1 MARHDNEPGAG
12 QDRRDLMGG
21 PDRPEY
27 ETEFGGPEP
36 EGDKEA
42 FGGPDR
48 PEYETEFGGPE
59 PEGQRDVMGGP
70 DPDRREDEISP
81 QDS

>member
-1 MARHDNEPGAG
+1 MAHHDNEAGAAK
-12 QDRRDLMGG
+12 DRRDLMGG

-36 EGDKEA
+36 EGQRDI
-42 FGGPDR
+42 FGGA
-48 PEYETEFGGPE
+48 
-59 PEGQRDVMGGP
+59 

-81 QDS
+81 GDS